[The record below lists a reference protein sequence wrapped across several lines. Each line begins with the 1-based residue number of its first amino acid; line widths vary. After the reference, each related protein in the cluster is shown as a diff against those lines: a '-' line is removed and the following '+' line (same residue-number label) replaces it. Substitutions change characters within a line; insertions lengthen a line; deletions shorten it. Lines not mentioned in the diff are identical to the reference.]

1 MSRSY
6 RKPYASVCGNR
17 SAHEDKTLAARGYR
31 RKEKEALRKAT
42 DWEEYIHPVRLEAAH
57 NDPWGWS
64 RDGKQTL
71 QFSPDANYYFHLSW
85 WARWRSPERIKYWYE
100 KAAQYYERLKRK

>member
-17 SAHEDKTLAARGYR
+17 SAHQDKTLAARGFR
-31 RKEKEALRKAT
+31 RKEKATLRSAV
-42 DWEEYIHPVRLEAAH
+42 DWEDYIHPVQLEAAN

-64 RDGKQTL
+64 RDGKQKL
-71 QFSPDANYYFHLSW
+71 QYPPSEHYYFQLSW
-85 WARWRSPERIKYWYE
+85 WARYRSQERIQYWYDR
-100 KAAQYYERLKRK
+100 AVQYYERLKRK

>member
-17 SAHEDKTLAARGYR
+17 SAHQDKTLAARGYR
-31 RKEKEALRKAT
+31 RKEKEVIRQT
-42 DWEEYIHPVRLEAAH
+42 VDWEEYIHPVR
-57 NDPWGWS
+57 NDTWGWS

-71 QFSPDANYYFHLSW
+71 QHPPSEHYYFHLSW
-85 WARWRSPERIKYWYE
+85 WARYRSQERIQYWYDR
-100 KAAQYYERLKRK
+100 AVQNYERLKRK